1 MNPRFNSF
9 GMKVYFLIDEN
20 LPLSNKR
27 IILKRKRNRSLYFKL
42 FSFSSVQFVRY
53 FLNIACYEIE
63 NLRVD
68 LRQGLIIFSILYI
81 YYPI

>member
-1 MNPRFNSF
+1 MT
-9 GMKVYFLIDEN
+9 VYFLIDDEN

-42 FSFSSVQFVRY
+42 FSLSLAYNCPIY

-68 LRQGLIIFSILYI
+68 LRQGLIIF
-81 YYPI
+81 